1 MKGYTTAWR
10 LEGNLD
16 GDKTENE
23 DRVAVCE
30 AHDALVLIV
39 ADGVGGRP
47 GGGAASRRAVEIV
60 RKAVTGE
67 RPNDEA
73 QIWAERVAGID
84 RLLSR
89 DKEAG
94 ETTLVIAAITG
105 GRTPH
110 IVGASAGDSG
120 AWLVTAEGVE
130 DLTRRQARKPYV
142 GSSAALPVPFDAAWN
157 DGTLLLAT
165 DGLFKYADPVR
176 ILETVRASDLEEA
189 AQNLIELVRLPAGT
203 FRDDIGI
210 LLCRRENSSSSASG
224 ASGGLLKSVGKLL
237 NWGRRDAS

>member
-1 MKGYTTAWR
+1 MKGFQTAWR
-10 LEGNLD
+10 LD
-16 GDKTENE
+16 GTVRGEKQENE
-23 DRVAVCE
+23 DRVGVCE
-30 AHDALVLIV
+30 AHDALVLVV

-89 DKEAG
+89 DKAAG

-105 GRTPH
+105 GRVPR

-120 AWLVTAEGVE
+120 AWLVTAAGVE
-130 DLTRRQARKPYV
+130 DLTRRQAPKPYV

-157 DGTLLLAT
+157 EGTLLLAT
-165 DGLFKYADPVR
+165 DGLFKYADRAR
-176 ILETVRASDLEEA
+176 ILETVRGLDLEAA
-189 AQNLIELVRLPAGT
+189 AQNLVELVRLPGGA
-203 FRDDIGI
+203 FQDDIGI
-210 LLCRRENSSSSASG
+210 LLCRREREVSSSSVP
-224 ASGGLLKSVGKLL
+224 SGGLLKSVGKLL
-237 NWGRRDAS
+237 NWGRRDA

>member
-1 MKGYTTAWR
+1 MKGYQTAWR
-10 LEGNLD
+10 LD
-16 GDKTENE
+16 GTIAGSKQENE
-23 DRVAVCE
+23 DRVGVCE
-30 AHDALVLIV
+30 THDALVLIV

-47 GGGAASRRAVEIV
+47 GGGAASKRAIEIV

-94 ETTLVIAAITG
+94 ETTLVIAAVTTG
-105 GRTPH
+105 RPAH

-120 AWLVTAEGVE
+120 AWLVTANGLE
-130 DLTRRQARKPYV
+130 DLTRRQAPKPYL
-142 GSSAALPVPFDAAWN
+142 GSSAALPVPFDVVWN
-157 DGTLLLAT
+157 EGTLLLAT
-165 DGLFKYADPVR
+165 DGLFKYADRDRV
-176 ILETVRASDLEEA
+176 LETARVPDLEEA
-189 AQNLIELVRLPAGT
+189 AQNLVEMVRLSDGT
-203 FRDDIGI
+203 FRDDVGI
-210 LLCRRENSSSSASG
+210 LLCRREGQSSPSSG

-237 NWGRRDAS
+237 NWGRRD